1 MDESQIEDWILG
13 YNNFVLYRTPS
24 QSVMHAIRAK
34 QTLKLQNIADLEQIK
49 QGLVFAPFKTG
60 TWPVI
65 VINNAEQTEFEI
77 GNHIGLSTEGK
88 RSKNLSDSYSSTF
101 KAFHKAV
108 SNGQFSKLVL
118 ARTDNFTV
126 AASPISLFFDACAA
140 YPESFVYLFASAESG
155 MWLGATPEILLEGS
169 PEQMHT
175 VALAGTMAC
184 TNGELPDIDSWDAK
198 NRNEQKIVTDYLLA
212 QIQTFGN
219 ILSTTRPQSVRAAH
233 LAHLKTDIFFN
244 INGKDLP
251 ELISALHPTPAVCG
265 LPKDEAIRF
274 INENEPADREYYAG
288 FLGWYDAQADTRLF
302 VNLRCM
308 KWIDKQTVKL
318 MAGGGILPE
327 SELESEWRETENKM
341 QTLTRLNSFR

>member
-1 MDESQIEDWILG
+1 MDESLIDNWILG

-24 QSVMHAIRAK
+24 QSVVYAIRAK
-34 QTLKLQNIADLEQIK
+34 QALKLQNIVDLEQIK
-49 QGLVFAPFKTG
+49 QGFVFAPFKTG

-65 VINNAEQTEFEI
+65 VIDNAEQTDFVLEK
-77 GNHIGLSTEGK
+77 HVGLLTEGK
-88 RSKNLSDSYSSTF
+88 YSKNISDSYSSTF
-101 KAFHKAV
+101 KTFHNAV
-108 SNGQFSKLVL
+108 RNGQFSKLVL
-118 ARTDNFTV
+118 ARTDNYTV
-126 AASPISLFFDACAA
+126 TESPISLFFDACAA
-140 YPESFVYLFASAESG
+140 YPESFVYLFSSAESG

-184 TNGELPDIDSWDAK
+184 LNGKLPDIGSWDAK

-219 ILSTTRPQSVRAAH
+219 ILSTTVPQSVRAAH

-244 INGKDLP
+244 INGEDLP
-251 ELISALHPTPAVCG
+251 KLISALHPTPAVCG
-265 LPKDEAIRF
+265 LPKNEAIQF
-274 INENEPADREYYAG
+274 INENESADREYYAG
-288 FLGWYDAQADTRLF
+288 FLGWYDTKADTRLF

-318 MAGGGILPE
+318 IAGGGILPE

-341 QTLTRLNSFR
+341 QTLTRLKSFR

>member
-1 MDESQIEDWILG
+1 MTINDINNWFSEDCD
-13 YNNFVLYRTPS
+13 FVLFRYPQQTDVHAAHS
-24 QSVMHAIRAK
+24 GETVHLASVAD
-34 QTLKLQNIADLEQIK
+34 LKLINKGFI
-49 QGLVFAPFKTG
+49 FAPFAENRLPIVVFVNPQTETFKQPERTPALATTAASESATG
-60 TWPVI
+60 TYT
-65 VINNAEQTEFEI
+65 AEFE
-77 GNHIGLSTEGK
+77 K
-88 RSKNLSDSYSSTF
+88 FR
-101 KAFHKAV
+101 KAV
-108 SNGQFSKLVL
+108 RNGQFSKLVL
-118 ARTDNFTV
+118 ARTHC
-126 AASPISLFFDACAA
+126 ASIHSNALDIFFDACTAC
-140 YPESFVYLFASAESG
+140 PNSFVYLFSSAESG
-155 MWLGATPEILLEGS
+155 MWLGATPEILLEGN

-184 TNGELPDIDSWDAK
+184 INGQLPDIGSWDAK

-219 ILSTTRPQSVRAAH
+219 ILSTTVPQSVRAAH

-251 ELISALHPTPAVCG
+251 KLISALHPTPAVCG

-274 INENEPADREYYAG
+274 INENESANREYYAG